1 MTAETFYRLGGLLRE
16 PLLSALDSRAS
27 RQSGKIETVNEKIF
41 ACTSQKQAE
50 AFLAISQ
57 NCKKLI
63 LGELRILG
71 DIGIQGWAALAEGFR
86 CRRSYNVSLS
96 SVVVSREVMLQGRL
110 DDLKTLWN
118 GLSDF
123 DFPTDNPVQRGKW
136 TMMYGDW
143 VETFYRYVGH
153 GGERETERE
162 WGKLIMR
169 LEGEEDC
176 FDLGLVT
183 FLDLK
188 NLLG

>member
-1 MTAETFYRLGGLLRE
+1 
-16 PLLSALDSRAS
+16 
-27 RQSGKIETVNEKIF
+27 
-41 ACTSQKQAE
+41 
-50 AFLAISQ
+50 
-57 NCKKLI
+57 
-63 LGELRILG
+63 
-71 DIGIQGWAALAEGFR
+71 
-86 CRRSYNVSLS
+86 
-96 SVVVSREVMLQGRL
+96 MLQGKV

-123 DFPTDNPVQRGKW
+123 DFPTDNPFQMGRW

-143 VETFYRYVGH
+143 VETFKRYVGH

-183 FLDLK
+183 SLDLK